1 MAKAKVNVDAGN
13 VKVTHTGHSLY
24 MIMGGGDFEHAGHSG
39 LCGATVNGMALVVYV
54 RSDAEGEPSAS
65 YVVHMHDVIDLAV
78 AHHKKLKEKT

>member
-1 MAKAKVNVDAGN
+1 
-13 VKVTHTGHSLY
+13 
-24 MIMGGGDFEHAGHSG
+24 
-39 LCGATVNGMALVVYV
+39 MALVVYV